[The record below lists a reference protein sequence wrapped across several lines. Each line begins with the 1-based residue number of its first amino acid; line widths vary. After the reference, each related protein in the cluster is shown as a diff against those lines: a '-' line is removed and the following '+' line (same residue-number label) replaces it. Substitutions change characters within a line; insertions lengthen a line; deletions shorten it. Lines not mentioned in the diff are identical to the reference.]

1 MTLEALDARGGET
14 RICLVP
20 AQAEAIAAPH
30 GNARRRARLSPNSKR
45 KWICRERRRQIVR
58 ACPAPGAQGLGRGAE
73 KADRSTEAQGPRRI
87 LAHIGAIRLALAGK
101 PLPATM
107 ERRGGELLTRR
118 SPTASARDKQSTHRF
133 QLPGQLV
140 SGV

>member
-14 RICLVP
+14 LICLVP

-30 GNARRRARLSPNSKR
+30 GNQRRRVRLSPNSKR
-45 KWICRERRRQIVR
+45 NWICRERRQIVR
-58 ACPAPGAQGLGRGAE
+58 ACPAPGAQGLGRGAQ
-73 KADRSTEAQGPRRI
+73 KADPSTEAQGPRRI

-133 QLPGQLV
+133 LLPGQLV

>member
-1 MTLEALDARGGET
+1 MTLEALDGRGAGGSDRRTARE
-14 RICLVP
+14 CEAPSALV
-20 AQAEAIAAPH
+20 AELEAKLDLP
-30 GNARRRARLSPNSKR
+30 R
-45 KWICRERRRQIVR
+45 KT
-58 ACPAPGAQGLGRGAE
+58 ACSAPGAQGLVQGAQ
-73 KADRSTEAQGPRRI
+73 KAEPSTEAQGPRRI

-140 SGV
+140 SGFY